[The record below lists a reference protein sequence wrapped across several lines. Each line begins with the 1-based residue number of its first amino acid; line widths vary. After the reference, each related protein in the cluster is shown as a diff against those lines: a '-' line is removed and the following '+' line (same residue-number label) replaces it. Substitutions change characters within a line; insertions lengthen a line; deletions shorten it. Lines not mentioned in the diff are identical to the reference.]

1 MCPTSPLLGKTWA
14 DLYVGPAFRAAPD
27 LQHEGHDHDHED
39 DQHRDGAADEQERVL
54 VALALLGPT
63 VLGGLLA
70 VLPRLA
76 VLLRGLAVGLLLPV
90 LLVLLLA
97 ALPELLLSV
106 PLLLALLT
114 VGLLVLLLLR
124 LTAELLLLG
133 LAEALLLP
141 VLLAGLLLAAGR
153 LLGLLSPLLLEIGRA
168 HV

>member
-1 MCPTSPLLGKTWA
+1 RGYRPPSQSAKCGAHCRGPPPDTNPRGAETPFPRTLQRRSADGCSRAPRREDPSALCPTSPLLGKTWA
-14 DLYVGPAFRAAPD
+14 DLYVGPAFRAVPD

-97 ALPELLLSV
+97 
-106 PLLLALLT
+106 
-114 VGLLVLLLLR
+114 
-124 LTAELLLLG
+124 
-133 LAEALLLP
+133 
-141 VLLAGLLLAAGR
+141 
-153 LLGLLSPLLLEIGRA
+153 
-168 HV
+168 